1 MSPPDPLP
9 GQPRDATGA
18 PLFDAPWQ
26 ARAFALTLLLHQRGV
41 FTWTEWA
48 AALAQE
54 CRTQAPGQD
63 GYYAAWVRA
72 LQGLVAARGL
82 AAPDAVTATAEAWRR
97 AAEATPH
104 GQPIL
109 LENARR

>member
-1 MSPPDPLP
+1 MNQADPLP
-9 GQPRDATGA
+9 GQPRDAAGA
-18 PLFDAPWQ
+18 PVFDAPWQ
-26 ARAFALTLLLHQRGV
+26 ARAFALTLLLHRRGA
-41 FTWTEWA
+41 FTWPEWA
-48 AALAQE
+48 ATLADE

-72 LQGLVAARGL
+72 LQRLLTAKGL
-82 AAPDAVTATAEAWRR
+82 ATPDAIATMTDAWRR